1 MLIKLITIL
10 LPADQYILIYNV
22 IYIIVYLNL
31 NNDIVSCE
39 TVYVYFL
46 FKLFWSTN
54 TFVGHQ
60 RCIYMYISYCEENL
74 YTIHN
79 KIYDVYKYIF

>member
-1 MLIKLITIL
+1 MLIKLITIF

-22 IYIIVYLNL
+22 IYITVYLNL

-54 TFVGHQ
+54 TFVGHHSKVY
-60 RCIYMYISYCEENL
+60 IYYMYISYCEEN
-74 YTIHN
+74 
-79 KIYDVYKYIF
+79 IYIINT